1 MALTKNYDEEIDSG
15 GFFQREVVYYGVT
28 SPETISREEM
38 RDVDRRAVEDFGIP
52 SILLMENAAIAVV
65 RELWDYTRFAVV
77 CSVGSNGGDG
87 LAIARHLC
95 VLGKDVRVFIIGDT
109 EKAAADFT
117 TNLTIMKHLA
127 PDVINILDLDGEDG
141 EKFDDFVSAL
151 KGCETCVDAIF
162 GTGLNRPLEGLYKKV
177 VEAINQNAF
186 HVVSVDIPSG
196 LDANTGDELGAAV
209 KAHKTVTFHRMKKC
223 MDIKPE
229 YCGDITVA
237 YIGVPG

>member
-1 MALTKNYDEEIDSG
+1 MAGLKPDFNDLGEEFI
-15 GFFQREVVYYGVT
+15 QRQVTYYGVK

-38 RDVDRRAVEDFGIP
+38 REVDRRAVEDFGIP
-52 SILLMENAAIAVV
+52 SILLMENAAVAVV
-65 RELWDYTRFAVV
+65 REISDYARFAVV

-109 EKAAADFT
+109 EKGSPDFN
-117 TNLTIMKHLA
+117 TNLTIMTHLA
-127 PDVINILDLDGEDG
+127 PDVINLLNDDNFE
-141 EKFDDFVSAL
+141 DFVSAL

-162 GTGLNRPLEGLYKKV
+162 GTGLNRPLEGIYKKA
-177 VEAINQNAF
+177 VEAINKNAF

-196 LDANTGDELGAAV
+196 LDANTGEELGAAV
-209 KAHKTVTFHRMKKC
+209 RAHKTVTFHRMKKC
-223 MDIKPE
+223 LDIAPE
-229 YCGDITVA
+229 FSGDITVA

>member
-1 MALTKNYDEEIDSG
+1 MAGLNKNFDEYEGADA
-15 GFFQREVVYYGVT
+15 GFFQREVVYYGIT
-28 SPETISREEM
+28 SPDTISREQM
-38 RDVDRRAVEDFGIP
+38 REVDRRAVEDFGIP

-109 EKAAADFT
+109 EKGSADFK
-117 TNLTIMKHLA
+117 TNLTIMTHLA
-127 PDVINILDLDGEDG
+127 PDVINNLDANN
-141 EKFDDFVSAL
+141 FDEFVSAL

-162 GTGLNRPLEGLYKKV
+162 GTGLNRPLEGMYKEA
-177 VEAINQNAF
+177 VEAINKNAF
-186 HVVSVDIPSG
+186 HVVAVDIPSG